1 MIKVR
6 YAWHDN
12 YGSLLIS
19 SPLWEEYYMTLE
31 PISEHTLRL
40 LEDILNDLIA
50 DEPVPAND

>member
-31 PISEHTLRL
+31 PLSEHTLSL
-40 LEDILNDLIA
+40 LEDILNDLIT